1 MRQWVE
7 KEQVIWKLVKTVNS
21 KLIFNKTDLL
31 DLKAYPPASNRK
43 KYKWN
48 LLFSWH
54 FLKPTIN
61 RSRADVWLLLST
73 INFFSNFQQTILLFP
88 IFIVI
93 VRLKATY
100 NNSISFLFLFFSL
113 FVDDTAKVSSTH
125 NKKAWDARSL
135 QVSWNYILNRY
146 WDPKYLPKRAL
157 N

>member
-1 MRQWVE
+1 MLQYYVCQCCSELKKSKSFGNYW
-7 KEQVIWKLVKTVNS
+7 KTVNS
-21 KLIFNKTDLL
+21 KLIFDKTDLL
-31 DLKAYPPASNRK
+31 DLEAYPPASNF
-43 KYKWN
+43 WSEVEMLPN
-48 LLFSWH
+48 
-54 FLKPTIN
+54 
-61 RSRADVWLLLST
+61 VWLLLST
-73 INFFSNFQQTILLFP
+73 NNFFSNFQQTIPLFP

-93 VRLKATY
+93 ARLKAIIT
-100 NNSISFLFLFFSL
+100 IQCLFFSLIFFFFFFSL